1 MFFLQLWAFQVKKE
15 GGVLAMAKYDFRNG
29 GKSSK
34 AGLGYS
40 SPQAQVPPQPHPKER
55 ALPAGRVIRRVRPDY
70 RQVWSLTQFF
80 AKSVISSFYGSG
92 QSLTTILVGFLKI
105 NISIPNFLT
114 GAM

>member
-1 MFFLQLWAFQVKKE
+1 MKKE
-15 GGVLAMAKYDFRNG
+15 GGVLAMAKYDFTNG

-34 AGLGYS
+34 AGLLLASSTSS
-40 SPQAQVPPQPHPKER
+40 SPTTSKR
-55 ALPAGRVIRRVRPDY
+55 TSSTRRDAGRVIRRVRPDY
-70 RQVWSLTQFF
+70 LQVWSLTQFF

-92 QSLTTILVGFLKI
+92 QSLTTILVGFFKI